1 MTAKRDTPAPR
12 PGVDVGRSG
21 SQADT
26 EEGTEERT
34 IEFDV
39 DAMSAELMDA
49 IGGADDGAVAS
60 PVDDMST
67 GAATAQELNTRRARR
82 NTLVSP
88 IPSLLAR
95 SMRSAPT
102 APQAKP
108 DAAARPAAGAPGSA
122 QKTVADA
129 APQGIPAERESGG
142 YSIEIGAQPV
152 VDPHSARTVEQPLP
166 KLGTVGTL
174 VHKARFCLDAGD
186 IGEAVLAASAAVFA
200 NERSPEPEVGDLADT
215 AGGPLARIF
224 TAGPASKVPVMNRSD
239 AELDTTALDE
249 LHWALL
255 RRMNGHLTLDEVFRA
270 TKIPAID
277 ALKIAASLLRDG
289 VIRVQDRTAPSSAA
303 GTRA

>member
-1 MTAKRDTPAPR
+1 
-12 PGVDVGRSG
+12 VGRSA
-21 SQADT
+21 SESDV

-34 IEFDV
+34 VEFDV
-39 DAMSAELMDA
+39 DAMSEELAEIA
-49 IGGADDGAVAS
+49 GGDTGAVAS
-60 PVDDMST
+60 PVDDQST
-67 GAATAQELNTRRARR
+67 GAATPHELLTRRARR

-95 SMRSAPT
+95 SMKPAPAV
-102 APQAKP
+102 APAKP
-108 DAAARPAAGAPGSA
+108 AAPSPAAGAA
-122 QKTVADA
+122 VAALKTAADT
-129 APQGIPAERESGG
+129 APHAISGERESGG
-142 YSIEIGAQPV
+142 YSIEIGAQPS
-152 VDPHSARTVEQPLP
+152 DPHSAPTAEQLLP

-186 IGEAVLAASAAVFA
+186 IAEAVLAASAAVVA

-239 AELDTTALDE
+239 AELDAIALDE

-277 ALKIAASLLRDG
+277 ALKIAASLLREG
-289 VIRVQDRTAPSSAA
+289 VIRVQDRTAP

>member
-1 MTAKRDTPAPR
+1 MTAKRNTPMPR
-12 PGVDVGRSG
+12 PGVDVGRSA
-21 SQADT
+21 SKPDI

-34 IEFDV
+34 IEFDI

-67 GAATAQELNTRRARR
+67 GAATAQELTTRRARR

-95 SMRSAPT
+95 SMRPG
-102 APQAKP
+102 
-108 DAAARPAAGAPGSA
+108 PAAGAGTA

-142 YSIEIGAQPV
+142 YSIEIGAQPS
-152 VDPHSARTVEQPLP
+152 DPHTAQTAEQPLP

-277 ALKIAASLLRDG
+277 ALKIAASLLREG
-289 VIRVQDRTAPSSAA
+289 VIRVQDRT
-303 GTRA
+303 RA

>member
-1 MTAKRDTPAPR
+1 
-12 PGVDVGRSG
+12 VGRSA
-21 SQADT
+21 SESDV

-34 IEFDV
+34 VEFDV
-39 DAMSAELMDA
+39 DAMSEELMDLV
-49 IGGADDGAVAS
+49 GGADDGAVAR
-60 PVDDMST
+60 PVDDKST
-67 GAATAQELNTRRARR
+67 GAATPQELNTRRARR

-95 SMRSAPT
+95 SMRPAPT
-102 APQAKP
+102 APEAKP
-108 DAAARPAAGAPGSA
+108 DAVARPAAGAPGTA
-122 QKTVADA
+122 QKTVAEP
-129 APQGIPAERESGG
+129 APQAIPAEPESVG
-142 YSIEIGAQPV
+142 YSVEIGAQP
-152 VDPHSARTVEQPLP
+152 VDPHSARTAEQPLP
-166 KLGTVGTL
+166 RLGTVGTL

-239 AELDTTALDE
+239 AELDTTELDE

-289 VIRVQDRTAPSSAA
+289 VIRVQDRTAPSSAT

>member
-1 MTAKRDTPAPR
+1 
-12 PGVDVGRSG
+12 VGRPASE
-21 SQADT
+21 ADT

-39 DAMSAELMDA
+39 DAMSEQLMDVE
-49 IGGADDGAVAS
+49 GGADDGAVAR
-60 PVDDMST
+60 PVDDKST
-67 GAATAQELNTRRARR
+67 GAATPQELNTRRARR

-88 IPSLLAR
+88 IPSLLAM
-95 SMRSAPT
+95 SMRPAAPGT
-102 APQAKP
+102 EAKP
-108 DAAARPAAGAPGSA
+108 VPAVAPPAAGAPGA
-122 QKTVADA
+122 VQKTVADT
-129 APQGIPAERESGG
+129 APHAIPAQRESVG

-152 VDPHSARTVEQPLP
+152 DPHSARTTEQPLP

-200 NERSPEPEVGDLADT
+200 NERSPEPAVGDLADT

-224 TAGPASKVPVMNRSD
+224 TAGPASKVPVMTRSD
-239 AELDTTALDE
+239 AELDTTELDE

-289 VIRVQDRTAPSSAA
+289 VIRVQDRTAP